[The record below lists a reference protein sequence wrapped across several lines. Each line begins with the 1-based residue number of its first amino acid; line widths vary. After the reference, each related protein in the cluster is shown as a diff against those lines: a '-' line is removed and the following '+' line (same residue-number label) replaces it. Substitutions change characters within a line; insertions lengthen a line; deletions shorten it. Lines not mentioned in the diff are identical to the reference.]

1 MILYEVNGRQGCYFT
16 KSLRDARKMFNK
28 EKEAG
33 NDVEL
38 AKVKVNVTSQ
48 LVIELLNGYWKNAR
62 TLIEVIDEYDPFADN
77 AEEEK

>member
-1 MILYEVNGRQGCYFT
+1 MILYEVSGTQRAYFT
-16 KSLRDARKMFNK
+16 KSFLEARRAFNE

-48 LVIELLNGYWKNAR
+48 LVIELLNGYWRNAR

-77 AEEEK
+77 AEEER

>member
-1 MILYEVNGRQGCYFT
+1 MILYEVSGTQSSWFT
-16 KSLRDARKMFNK
+16 RRYTEARREFNK
-28 EKEAG
+28 QKEAG

-48 LVIELLNGYWKNAR
+48 LVIELLNGYWRNAR
-62 TLIEVIDEYDPFADN
+62 TLIEVIDEYDPFAAN